1 MSNVKLGNKS
11 KERLSTIKPELQA
24 VVKKAFETVP
34 FDVTVLE
41 GIRTIERQKELV
53 AKGASQTMNSK
64 HITGDA
70 VDLAPYPID
79 WNDKSRFNELAKHM
93 LNAASEL
100 GIKIRWGGDWN
111 MNGDWKDESFYDG
124 PHFELRG

>member
-1 MSNVKLGNKS
+1 MSNVKLGSKS
-11 KERLSTIKPELQA
+11 KARLSTVKPELQA
-24 VVKKAFETVP
+24 VVMKAFETVP

-41 GIRTIERQKELV
+41 GVRTVERQKELV
-53 AKGASQTMNSK
+53 AKGASKTMNSK

-79 WNDKSRFNELAKHM
+79 WNDKSRFNELARHM

-111 MNGDWKDESFYDG
+111 MDGDWKDESFYDG